1 MMGSFRKL
9 FKKMKRERSV
19 IFLRNENLGLIVH
32 LRDVVLFGPH
42 VEP

>member
-9 FKKMKRERSV
+9 FKKMKERSV

-32 LRDVVLFGPH
+32 LREIVSFSPH